1 VEGKAYAQDP
11 ERREMNQSTKAKLK
25 AAMDDAI
32 ERSLP
37 PTMIVRFISA
47 QAGVSESTVRSYL
60 NRTRGP
66 SPSNPAKK
74 ARALA
79 MQEARK
85 RNLWKKGKDQVYAKW
100 YRRLLAKLFPKLR
113 AKWDAWIG
121 KWYKYNVKRWAKSI
135 RASIHDQE
143 LQSFLRIQARNK
155 RKEERKKREVSL
167 QMKYLEEMYQ
177 KNVANKPENN
187 GIMVTHTDRA

>member
-1 VEGKAYAQDP
+1 
-11 ERREMNQSTKAKLK
+11 MNQYTKAKLK

-37 PTMIVRFISA
+37 PSA
-47 QAGVSESTVRSYL
+47 TVHLMADQAGVDESTVRAYL

-85 RNLWKKGKDQVYAKW
+85 RNLWGIGQAEVFKKW
-100 YRRLLAKLFPKLR
+100 WRPILAKIFPKLR
-113 AKWDAWIG
+113 KKYADWIG
-121 KWYKYNVKRWAKSI
+121 RFFKATVKRWAKQV
-135 RASIHDQE
+135 RASVHDQA
-143 LQSFLRIQARNK
+143 LQSFLRAQARNK
-155 RKEERKKREVSL
+155 RKEERKKREEAMRKRNV
-167 QMKYLEEMYQ
+167 EHDFQ
-177 KNVANKPENN
+177 KNIAAIEKKIV
-187 GIMVTHTDRA
+187 V